1 MKFVLFIVFIFI
13 PYAIM
18 SYIYFMFRS
27 AIYAIIM
34 LWSALCLFLVLNLT
48 ICRVGVTGGIR
59 TVFRYAGMVHGY
71 KNSFRYMHFLPVM
84 RGRQQVVTDLI
95 VLAFLPVRIWYR
107 SSMDIWAMKMD
118 WIFCLYNM
126 ALNTDLI
133 I

>member
-18 SYIYFMFRS
+18 SYIYSMFRS

-34 LWSALCLFLVLNLT
+34 LWCTLCLFLVLNLT
-48 ICRVGVTGGIR
+48 IRRVGVTGGIR

>member
-1 MKFVLFIVFIFI
+1 
-13 PYAIM
+13 
-18 SYIYFMFRS
+18 
-27 AIYAIIM
+27 
-34 LWSALCLFLVLNLT
+34 
-48 ICRVGVTGGIR
+48 VGVTGGIR

-118 WIFCLYNM
+118 WIFSLYNM